1 MRQMNTFKLGFL
13 QVWTRRSRLFIQ
25 WAMVCIGLALV
36 SGFFTFE
43 KSTDAQLVNDL
54 SSIDQ
59 IWCAK
64 GSPLQGLLA
73 NVYHIDNPTGNISL
87 SEVNEYAQNPMIE
100 RVTRISYGDVYKGR
114 RVLGADVS
122 WSDLYSLNPTEGKLP
137 ENEMEVALSKALS
150 AELGL
155 KVGSTFHGQH
165 GNAET
170 GHEHEED
177 YVVVGIY
184 ENTGTVADRILLTSL
199 SSVWHVHHSDE
210 ENKEITAALIETTSP
225 MALFQLPRLINSK
238 STFQAVLPSIEV
250 NRIHALL
257 GNTQSA
263 FIALSALFLLLGGL
277 SIGITIHETVRAQQ
291 FDHTLL
297 RVFGLS
303 PFRLALTIWTQTL
316 LLLGSAWVVGML
328 FIKLAIYALSPTIA
342 VDYGLELQFEVMNST
357 DFKLLAVAIIL
368 GLIIAIPP
376 VIRIFKTTIHK
387 NLKNA

>member
-13 QVWTRRSRLFIQ
+13 QVWKRRSRLFVQ
-25 WAMVCIGLALV
+25 WTMVCLGLALV

-43 KSTDAQLVNDL
+43 KSTNAQLVNDL

-59 IWCAK
+59 VWCAK

-87 SEVNEYAQNPMIE
+87 EEVNQFAQNGMIE
-100 RVTRISYGDVYKGR
+100 RVTRIAYGDVYKGR
-114 RVLGADVS
+114 RILGADES
-122 WSDLYSLNPTEGKLP
+122 WSDLYNLTPLEGKLP
-137 ENEMEVALSKALS
+137 EAEMEVALSQALAS
-150 AELGL
+150 ELGL
-155 KVGSTFHGQH
+155 GIGDSFHGQH
-165 GNAET
+165 GDTET
-170 GHEHEED
+170 GHEHEEH
-177 YVVVGIY
+177 YTVTGIF

-199 SSVWHVHHSDE
+199 SSVWQVHHSDAD
-210 ENKEITAALIETTSP
+210 NKEITAALVETTSP
-225 MALFQLPRLINSK
+225 MALFQLPRMINSK

-250 NRIHALL
+250 NRIHALF

-263 FIALSALFLLLGGL
+263 FIALSALFLLLGAL

-303 PFRLALTIWTQTL
+303 PLRLAVTIWTQTL
-316 LLLGSAWVVGML
+316 LLLGSAWVAGML
-328 FIKLAIYALSPTIA
+328 LIKIVLYTLAPTIA
-342 VDYGLELQFEVMNST
+342 LKRGLELKLDILNST
-357 DFKLLAVAIIL
+357 DLLLLAVSVSL
-368 GLIIAIPP
+368 GLIIAVPP
-376 VIRIFKTTIHK
+376 VIRIFRTTIHQ